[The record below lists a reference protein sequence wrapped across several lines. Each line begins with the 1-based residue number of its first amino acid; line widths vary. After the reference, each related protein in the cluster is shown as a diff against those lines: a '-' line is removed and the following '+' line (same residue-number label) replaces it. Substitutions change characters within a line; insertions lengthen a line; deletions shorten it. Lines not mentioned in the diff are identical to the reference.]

1 LSARASYHTWR
12 ATIARPRGGGNEAM
26 AVQLFRVCVLD
37 AFNALVGDISL
48 GLARLGSGFLDNSR

>member
-1 LSARASYHTWR
+1 
-12 ATIARPRGGGNEAM
+12 M

-37 AFNALVGDISL
+37 AFNVLVGDISL